1 MQRVRND
8 MASNQAHLDHCSNGK
23 VCCTDMADAA
33 MVQVE
38 RQRAALAAIDLEA
51 EEESGINRE
60 LAAVMCTRLDAAR
73 RATEKLLGVLQVG
86 IPALL
91 VFSHSLSP
99 NHQFIHQTA

>member
-1 MQRVRND
+1 MVY
-8 MASNQAHLDHCSNGK
+8 
-23 VCCTDMADAA
+23 AA
-33 MVQVE
+33 MAQVE

-86 IPALL
+86 CPSPSPWPH
-91 VFSHSLSP
+91 FKHLSISGKMVT
-99 NHQFIHQTA
+99 F

>member
-1 MQRVRND
+1 M
-8 MASNQAHLDHCSNGK
+8 M
-23 VCCTDMADAA
+23 
-33 MVQVE
+33 QVE

-86 IPALL
+86 TPALL
-91 VFSHSLSP
+91 VRGPQSTFHTPNKVKHLSEMV
-99 NHQFIHQTA
+99 TL